1 MEWLVLPAA
10 VVALFGVLV
19 LAGVLYQMVGSRR
32 DRSRYPP
39 TGRLVE
45 VSSHRQHIHCL
56 GRGSPVVVFDSALA
70 ASSLSWW
77 QVQPQV
83 ARFTRTLSYDRAASG
98 WSEAGPLPR
107 TVDRLVQELRLL
119 LKASGENPPYVLV
132 GHCYGGLTLRLYAS
146 RYPGEVAGMILVDP
160 ADPKEWLNPDAERGE
175 TLEVGARMARRGA
188 LLARLGVAR
197 LMGDLAACGALS
209 RARQMASWA
218 GLGIL
223 QAQET
228 RLVAP
233 LAKLPL
239 KLRLVG
245 RTFWTRPEFFEA
257 LASQIEHLPAGAR
270 QVDAIGDHGDVPLVV
285 LTAAE
290 SPMDKRRA
298 HQAMAALS
306 SSGRHLLASTR
317 SHWIP
322 LEEPQLVIRTVQEV
336 VEEARRKSRS
346 S

>member
-1 MEWLVLPAA
+1 MMGWLVVPAA
-10 VVALFGVLV
+10 VGGLLGCLT
-19 LAGVLYQMVGSRR
+19 LAGMLYQRVGRGR

-45 VSSHRQHIHCL
+45 VGSHRQHVQCL
-56 GRGSPVVVFDSALA
+56 GQGSPLVVFDSALA

-77 QVQPQV
+77 RVQPQV

-98 WSEAGPLPR
+98 WSEPGPLPR
-107 TVDRLVQELRLL
+107 TVERLLQELRLL
-119 LKASGENPPYVLV
+119 LRASREKPPYVLV
-132 GHCYGGLTLRLYAS
+132 GHSYGGLTLRLYAS
-146 RYPGEVAGMILVDP
+146 RYPDEVAGLVLVDP
-160 ADPKEWLNPDAERGE
+160 ADPKEWLDPDAERE
-175 TLEVGARMARRGA
+175 AKLQVGSRMARRGA
-188 LLARLGVAR
+188 LLARIGVAR
-197 LMGDLAACGALS
+197 LMSDLAASGALR

-233 LAKLPL
+233 LANLPL
-239 KLRLVG
+239 ELRLVA

-257 LASQIEHLPAGAR
+257 LASQIEHVPAGAR
-270 QVDAIGDHGDVPLVV
+270 QVDAIEDHADVPLVV

-290 SPMDKRRA
+290 SPMKKRRA
-298 HQAMAALS
+298 HQEMAALS
-306 SSGRHLLASTR
+306 SRGRHLTASTQ

-322 LEEPQLVIRTVQEV
+322 LEEPQLVIRTIREV
-336 VEEARRKSRS
+336 VEEARQG
-346 S
+346 